1 MCKIPIFGRVD
12 SSPCSYSPPSTTG
25 SFSDTMAVGVCCE
38 QVGVRWLY
46 LNLSL
51 SLNLFL
57 LTRWGALGRHI
68 VLMGGTR
75 MDLHGKVALVTGGAV
90 RVGKA
95 IALALADAGADIAFS
110 YNSSAEAAAATAAE
124 IEAKGRRVLSIR
136 ADQSQAEQVTALVD
150 AAVGQLGRLD
160 VLVNSASLWRR
171 TPWAGARRGGVGS
184 TARYK
189 PEGPVPVRQG
199 RRAAPGCAR

>member
-1 MCKIPIFGRVD
+1 MCKIPIFDRVD

-51 SLNLFL
+51 NLFL
-57 LTRWGALGRHI
+57 LAWWGALTAYRPY
-68 VLMGGTR
+68 GGTR

-90 RVGKA
+90 RVGRA

-171 TPWAGARRGGVGS
+171 TPWAEARRGGVGS

-189 PEGPVPVRQG
+189 PEGPVPVRQS
-199 RRAAPGCAR
+199 RRAAPGRAR